1 MQRRTFSVLLENKP
15 GILARVTAVLTRRGF
30 IVDALTVAPTE
41 NPDVSIMTI
50 VVKVDDSRHEQVS
63 KQLNKLVNVLEI
75 VELEAS

>member
-30 IVDALTVAPTE
+30 IVDTLTVAPTE
-41 NPDVSIMTI
+41 NPDVSLMTI

-63 KQLNKLVNVLEI
+63 KQLNRLVNVLEI